1 MIKKVPEK
9 LVDTESLRMEID
21 GKTKRKLQGQVQF
34 RRVRWEGMGRGEWTP
49 AEVLG
54 NPVTVSVAE
63 RSWEGP
69 EL

>member
-1 MIKKVPEK
+1 MIKRVPEK

-21 GKTKRKLQGQVQF
+21 GKRKLQGQVQF

-54 NPVTVSVAE
+54 NPVTVSVTE